1 MSMFDLNPLWVLFLV
16 LLAVGVLWSLY
27 RLMRACEAA
36 TQADWGDP
44 WTTRIAGFIGLFCRY
59 IHRFQYDPIPLP
71 AEGCALVAS
80 NHISGLDP
88 FLLIAASPRPLRF
101 LIAREEY
108 ERFGLNWLFRRAQ
121 CIPVDRERNPE
132 RALREALRALKN
144 GDVVAVFPQGRIHLP
159 TAGSRKLKGGAVRLA
174 HQCDCP
180 IYPVQVSDVGAV
192 GHTALAVIFPSRA
205 RLQTSSELDCHELE
219 HDDCLNLLAERL
231 GLLSQPD
238 ET

>member
-1 MSMFDLNPLWVLFLV
+1 MPIIGLNPLWVLFWV
-16 LLAVGVLWSLY
+16 LLAASVVWSLY

-59 IHRFQYDPIPLP
+59 MHRFQFDPIPLP
-71 AEGCALVAS
+71 AEGSALVAA

-132 RALREALRALKN
+132 RALREALRALNN
-144 GDVVAVFPQGRIHLP
+144 GEVVAVFPQGRIHLP
-159 TAGSRKLKGGAVRLA
+159 TAGLRKLKGGVVRLA
-174 HQCDCP
+174 HQCDCK
-180 IYPVQVSDVGAV
+180 IYPVRVSDVRAA
-192 GHTALAVIFPSRA
+192 GHTALAVIVPSRS
-205 RLQTSSELDCHELE
+205 RLRTFSELDCNGQS
-219 HDDCLNLLAERL
+219 HDDCLALLAERL
-231 GLLSQPD
+231 GLTSQHRKA
-238 ET
+238 

>member
-1 MSMFDLNPLWVLFLV
+1 MSMIELNSPWALFWVLF
-16 LLAVGVLWSLY
+16 AASILWLLY

-44 WTTRIAGFIGLFCRY
+44 WTTRIAGLIGLICRY
-59 IHRFQYDPIPLP
+59 VHRFQYDPIPLP

-88 FLLIAASPRPLRF
+88 FLLIAASSRPLRF

-108 ERFGLNWLFRRAQ
+108 ERFGFNWLFRRAQ

-144 GDVVAVFPQGRIHLP
+144 GDVVAVFPQGGIHFP
-159 TAGSRKLKGGAVRLA
+159 MTSTRKLKGGVVRLA
-174 HQCDCP
+174 HQCDCR
-180 IYPVQVSDVGAV
+180 IYPVQVSDIRAA
-192 GHTALAVIFPSRA
+192 GHTALAVFIPSRA
-205 RLQTSSELDCHELE
+205 RLSSLPELDCRELA
-219 HDDCLNLLAERL
+219 HDECLNLLAERL
-231 GLLSQPD
+231 GLKSEP
-238 ET
+238 E

>member
-1 MSMFDLNPLWVLFLV
+1 MSMMWMNLLWLV
-16 LLAVGVLWSLY
+16 LAASALWLLY

-59 IHRFQYDPIPLP
+59 VHRLQYDPIPLP
-71 AEGCALVAS
+71 AEGAALVAA

-121 CIPVDRERNPE
+121 CIPVDRTRQPE
-132 RALREALRALKN
+132 RALREALRALKA
-144 GDVVAVFPQGRIHLP
+144 GDVVAVFPQGGIHVQ
-159 TAGSRKLKGGAVRLA
+159 TAGPRKLKGGVVRLA
-174 HQCDCP
+174 YQCDCT
-180 IYPVQVSDVGAV
+180 IYPVRVSDVQAE
-192 GHTALAVIFPSRA
+192 GHTALAVILPSRA
-205 RLQTSSELDCHELE
+205 RLRPFPVLDCREQT
-219 HDDCLNLLAERL
+219 HDDCLNVLAERL
-231 GLLSQPD
+231 GLASQHH
-238 ET
+238 

>member
-1 MSMFDLNPLWVLFLV
+1 MSMIGLNSLWLLF
-16 LLAVGVLWSLY
+16 AAAVLWLLY
-27 RLMRACEAA
+27 LGARACEAA

-44 WTTRIAGFIGLFCRY
+44 WTTRIAGFITLFCHY
-59 IHRFQYDPIPLP
+59 VHRFQYEPIPLP
-71 AEGCALVAS
+71 AEGSALVAS

-132 RALREALRALKN
+132 RALREALRALRA

-159 TAGSRKLKGGAVRLA
+159 TEGRRKLKGGVVRLA
-174 HQCDCP
+174 HQCDCT
-180 IYPVQVSDVGAV
+180 IYPVRVTDVRAAGQTV
-192 GHTALAVIFPSRA
+192 LAVFLPSRA
-205 RLQTSSELDCHELE
+205 RLNTFAELDCRELAHE
-219 HDDCLNLLAERL
+219 DCLRLLAERL
-231 GLLSQPD
+231 GLSS
-238 ET
+238 